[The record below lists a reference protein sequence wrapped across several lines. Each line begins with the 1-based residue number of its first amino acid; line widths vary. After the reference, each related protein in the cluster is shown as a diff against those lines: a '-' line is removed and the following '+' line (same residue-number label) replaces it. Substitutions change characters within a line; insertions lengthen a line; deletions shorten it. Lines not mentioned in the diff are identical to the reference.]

1 MKRLAACALAG
12 LAGMAGLA
20 MAPAMAVELSGAI
33 RSSTGALPPDMRVLA
48 EGEQMGAP
56 IVGKIENG
64 RYRIDLPDTGRYH
77 LMLRADGWD
86 APQKAI
92 WNPKKTGALDFL
104 VYPEEV
110 PEPALA
116 AELIELG
123 RQDQALRNNPKAA
136 NPDAAFAK
144 HMAQEDKAREQRLG
158 AIVDAKGWPQISAV
172 GPKAASA
179 AWVVAQ
185 HGSIAFL
192 KRCLPLMQAA
202 SDKLE
207 MNPQELALSI
217 DRARVE
223 SGKPQVYGSQLHDGK
238 GGKLELDP
246 IEDRA
251 HVDDRRAGMGMEPLA
266 DYLARFGI

>member
-1 MKRLAACALAG
+1 MKRLAAYALAG
-12 LAGMAGLA
+12 LAGLTGLA
-20 MAPAMAVELSGAI
+20 APALAVELSGAI
-33 RSSTGALPPDMRVLA
+33 RSSTGTLPPDMRVLA
-48 EGEQMGAP
+48 EGEQMRSP

-64 RYRIDLPDTGRYH
+64 RYRITLPDTGRFH
-77 LMLRADGWD
+77 VMLRAEGWES
-86 APQKAI
+86 PQKSI
-92 WNPKKTGALDFL
+92 WDPQKTGALDFL
-104 VYPEEV
+104 IYPEEL

-144 HMAQEDKAREQRLG
+144 HMAEDDTARERRLA
-158 AIVDAKGWPQISAV
+158 AIVDARGWPLISTV

-185 HGSIAFL
+185 HGSVAFL

-207 MNPQELALSI
+207 MSPQELALSI

-223 SGKPQVYGSQLHDGK
+223 SGKPQLYGSQLHDTK
-238 GGKLELDP
+238 SGKLELDP

-251 HVDDRRAGMGMEPLA
+251 HVDDRRAAMGMESLA
-266 DYLARFGI
+266 SYLARFGM